1 MSGRLG
7 DIVTEL
13 AGRTGTVID
22 DMSDEHERW
31 AVYQSAFERGDC
43 SDLLFAAVAAE
54 PVATVALSIILPMLG
69 TLPASARPAWIEQLA
84 LPHSREYATRRAD
97 DIAILQS
104 AEVTRLLVDEDVQH
118 SWSDWLQLRLAECSE
133 EPDVLRRL
141 MAKGRTKRIRRYA
154 MQRHATVGR
163 GLL

>member
-13 AGRTGTVID
+13 ARRTGTAID

-31 AVYQSAFERGDC
+31 AVYQPAFERGDC
-43 SDLLFAAVAAE
+43 SDLLFDAVAAE
-54 PVATVALSIILPMLG
+54 SVPSVALSIVLQMLG

-84 LPHSREYATRRAD
+84 LPDNREYATRRAN

-104 AEVTRLLVDEDVQH
+104 ADVTRLLVDEDVQD
-118 SWSDWLQLRLAECSE
+118 SWSDWLQLRLAEFSKE
-133 EPDVLRRL
+133 SDVLSRL

-154 MQRHATVGR
+154 MERHAAVER
-163 GLL
+163 GLF